1 MILGIAHDFLSGT
14 AAFAMQLFIYLA
26 GYAASR
32 KLHAS
37 VLSGVLRAPMAFF
50 DTTPIGRIIN
60 RFAKDVDSVDSSL
73 PSSFSSSFGTSVS
86 ILITMIILIY
96 GSWFAIFALIPLA
109 VFFAFIQV
117 LLKKIFVRRYLEDD
131 LEF

>member
-1 MILGIAHDFLSGT
+1 MMLDDFSFFARILFSGT

-32 KLHAS
+32 KLHAV
-37 VLSGVLRAPMAFF
+37 VLSGVLHAPMAFF

-73 PSSFSSSFGTSVS
+73 PSSFSSSFGTLVS
-86 ILITMIILIY
+86 ILITIIILTY

-109 VFFAFIQV
+109 LFFAFVQV
-117 LLKKIFVRRYLEDD
+117 A
-131 LEF
+131 

>member
-1 MILGIAHDFLSGT
+1 MILGIAHDFLSGA